1 MLKIKTVKLDSY
13 KKFTPQNLAD
23 ELQKAIDEYDVED
36 VIIIYR
42 DKEKNIGLMHSD
54 ITDTQAVGML
64 EMTKMSIFND

>member
-1 MLKIKTVKLDSY
+1 MKTVKLDSY

-23 ELQKAIDEYDVED
+23 ELQKAIDKYDVED

-54 ITDTQAVGML
+54 ITDTEAVGML

>member
-1 MLKIKTVKLDSY
+1 MKTVKLDSY

-23 ELQKAIDEYDVED
+23 ELQNAIDEYDVED

-54 ITDTQAVGML
+54 ITDTEAVGML
-64 EMTKMSIFND
+64 EMTKMSIFIDD

>member
-1 MLKIKTVKLDSY
+1 MKTVKLDSY
-13 KKFTPQNLAD
+13 KEFSPQNLAD
-23 ELQKAIDEYDVED
+23 ELQKFIDENDVED

-54 ITDTQAVGML
+54 ITDTEVIGML

>member
-1 MLKIKTVKLDSY
+1 MKTVKLDSY

-23 ELQKAIDEYDVED
+23 ELQNAIDEYDVED

-54 ITDTQAVGML
+54 ITDTEAVGML

>member
-1 MLKIKTVKLDSY
+1 MKTVKLDSY

-23 ELQKAIDEYDVED
+23 ELQKAIDKYDVED

-54 ITDTQAVGML
+54 ITDTEAVGML
-64 EMTKMSIFND
+64 EMTKMSIFIDD

>member
-1 MLKIKTVKLDSY
+1 MKTVKLDSY

-23 ELQKAIDEYDVED
+23 ELQNAIDEYDVEN

-54 ITDTQAVGML
+54 ITDTEAVGML
-64 EMTKMSIFND
+64 EMTKMSIFIDD

>member
-1 MLKIKTVKLDSY
+1 MKTVKLDSY

-23 ELQKAIDEYDVED
+23 ELQKAIDEHDVED

-54 ITDTQAVGML
+54 ITDTEAVGML

>member
-1 MLKIKTVKLDSY
+1 MKTVKLDSY

-42 DKEKNIGLMHSD
+42 DKKKNIGLMHSD
-54 ITDTQAVGML
+54 ITDTEAVGML

>member
-1 MLKIKTVKLDSY
+1 MKTVKLDSY

-23 ELQKAIDEYDVED
+23 ELQKAIDKYDVED

-54 ITDTQAVGML
+54 ITDTEAVGML
-64 EMTKMSIFND
+64 EMTKMSII

>member
-1 MLKIKTVKLDSY
+1 MKTVKLDSY

-42 DKEKNIGLMHSD
+42 DKQKNIGLMHSD
-54 ITDTQAVGML
+54 ITDTEAVGML
-64 EMTKMSIFND
+64 EMTKMSIFIDD

>member
-1 MLKIKTVKLDSY
+1 MKTVKLDSY

-23 ELQKAIDEYDVED
+23 ELQKVIDKYDVED

-54 ITDTQAVGML
+54 ITDTEAVGML
-64 EMTKMSIFND
+64 EMTKMSIFIDD

>member
-1 MLKIKTVKLDSY
+1 MKTVKLDSY

-54 ITDTQAVGML
+54 ITDTEVVGML

>member
-1 MLKIKTVKLDSY
+1 MKVVKLDSY

-54 ITDTQAVGML
+54 ITDTEAVGML

>member
-1 MLKIKTVKLDSY
+1 MKTVKLDSY

-23 ELQKAIDEYDVED
+23 ELQKAIDKYDVED

-54 ITDTQAVGML
+54 ITDTETVGML

>member
-1 MLKIKTVKLDSY
+1 MKTVKLDSY

-54 ITDTQAVGML
+54 ITDAEAVGML

>member
-1 MLKIKTVKLDSY
+1 MKTVKLDSY

-42 DKEKNIGLMHSD
+42 DKEKNIGLMYSD
-54 ITDTQAVGML
+54 ITDTEAVGML

>member
-1 MLKIKTVKLDSY
+1 MKAVKLDSY

-54 ITDTQAVGML
+54 ITDTEAVGML

>member
-1 MLKIKTVKLDSY
+1 MKTVKLDSY

-54 ITDTQAVGML
+54 ITDTEAVGML
-64 EMTKMSIFND
+64 EMTKMSIFIDV

>member
-1 MLKIKTVKLDSY
+1 MKTVKLDSY

-54 ITDTQAVGML
+54 ITDTEAVGML